1 MEKVSI
7 IIPAY
12 NKAELTVKTVKSVL
26 NQTYPHTEIIVVDDG
41 SVDQTQEYLSEFK
54 NRIQYVYQTNGG
66 ACSARNLGIRLAQ
79 GELIGFLD
87 CDDLYLENKVE
98 LCVDFLKQNPD
109 YGFIHTAA
117 HFIDKEEKIVGF
129 YSHPKSRK
137 QGWIA
142 DRLILGNYI
151 CNSTGIVRKSCL
163 QEVGFFDE
171 SIFMPADW
179 DLWLR
184 LAEKFKVGYINEPL
198 TQYRTTENYIFSR
211 IEKSQEEEKV
221 VLNKFFMRNLR
232 FSSLSKSRA
241 YSHFHLR
248 YAQAFFIQEKD
259 PRFREEFLLT
269 LKKFPLNTKAFIH
282 LLCFLFSPQKLKSIL
297 RKKIL
302 RYDE

>member
-41 SVDQTQEYLSEFK
+41 SVDQTQKYLSEFK
-54 NRIQYVYQTNGG
+54 NRIQYVYKTNGG

-79 GELIGFLD
+79 GEFIGFLD

-98 LCVDFLKQNPD
+98 LCVDFLKRNPD
-109 YGFIHTAA
+109 YGFVHTAA
-117 HFIDKEEKIVGF
+117 FFIDREEKIVGF
-129 YSHPKSRK
+129 YFHPKSQK

-151 CNSTGIVRKSCL
+151 CNSTVIVRKSCL
-163 QEVGFFDE
+163 QEVGFLDE

-184 LAEKFKVGYINEPL
+184 LAEKFKVGYINKPL
-198 TQYRTTENYIFSR
+198 TKYRITDNYTFKR
-211 IEKSQEEEKV
+211 IEECQEEEKI
-221 VLNKFFMRNLR
+221 VLNKFFFRNQNS
-232 FSSLSKSRA
+232 SSLYKNRVFS
-241 YSHFHLR
+241 YFHLR
-248 YAQAFFIQEKD
+248 YAQCYFIQDKHQ
-259 PRFREEFLLT
+259 RFKEEFWQT
-269 LKKFPLNTKAFIH
+269 LKMYPLNVKALAH
-282 LLCFLFSPQKLKSIL
+282 LLYYCLAKENLKSNL
-297 RKKIL
+297 RKRIL
-302 RYDE
+302 RYS